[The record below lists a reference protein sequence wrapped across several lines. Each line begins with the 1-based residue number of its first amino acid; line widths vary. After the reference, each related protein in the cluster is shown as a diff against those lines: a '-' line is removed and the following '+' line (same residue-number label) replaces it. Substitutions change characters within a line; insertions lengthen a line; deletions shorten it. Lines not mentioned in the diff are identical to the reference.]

1 MIRIGGERQ
10 HDGRPPRSTA
20 TARGWRVG
28 PPGYVDI
35 PDEGARQKGIKYK
48 VGLLPGKNTDTEMVK
63 ILALKKAQDNLDMT
77 FGNYQMALKKLQYF
91 LVDLPRDEVVE
102 SNIIYSIV
110 E

>member
-1 MIRIGGERQ
+1 MRFIFYRLFVFSFAQEI
-10 HDGRPPRSTA
+10 T
-20 TARGWRVG
+20 
-28 PPGYVDI
+28 I
-35 PDEGARQKGIKYK
+35 PDEEARKRGIKYK
-48 VGLLPGKNTDTEMVK
+48 VGLLPGKESDTEMVK
-63 ILALKKAQDNLDMT
+63 ILALKKAQNNFDIT